1 MKKSRSLRRMV
12 ALISL
17 MLVLFAIVMPTLYA
31 GLSTHIFAE
40 AKLRELY
47 PRTQFLAEL
56 AAEYFASGEPM
67 QEYEWLLTMDSRQWD
82 AAAYLLDAEGN
93 ILSGTDYA
101 DGGGYASEISDFSAL
116 AAQVLAGETLSSVSH
131 TTVRMERGNSRVD
144 MLIVGVPVQV
154 DGQTMGAVLMLKPLK
169 EILSAMST
177 LTTSLWLA
185 SLAVFALMLP
195 LAYLFSKRISRPLAE
210 MRDAALRMAGGDFS
224 VRADDGEKG
233 EIGDLARALNHLS
246 SELGRTISELTA
258 ERNRALGIVNA
269 LGEGILVV
277 DSQLRPTQTNPSL
290 QTILLSAGDGQSEA
304 ALPPEIW
311 EDFRAALRE
320 NREIDRPLALG
331 RLRLHV
337 TIIPTGGQSGPV
349 GAIGVFRD
357 ETQAYHLEQ
366 TRREYVAN
374 VSHELRTPLTA
385 VRALVEPLRDGLIRT
400 DEKRQETYGIILRE
414 TMRLSRLVDDMLEL
428 SRLQSGGAA
437 LQKMLFTAAP
447 QIRETAS
454 IYAAKAEKNRPYPAP
469 GPARRRSAAR
479 AGQSGP
485 DGTGIGCSA
494 GQRLQLHA
502 PGQHH
507 CAVRKPPGAEIH
519 RQRGGQRPRHR
530 AGGPPAC
537 VRPLLQ
543 GGQGA
548 QKRRHGAGPCDCPR
562 GDSAPGRG
570 NRRGKPPRRRRA
582 VLVFAALRPRLG
594 PAPGRRRSRAR
605 PLGSSALPP
614 RRFCFIGN
622 PRHVR
627 VAGVSF
633 AASSRPGPHAPER
646 ARIHASSASRLS
658 KATPSA
664 SSARSASSAGARSTA
679 SSHSMAKP
687 HRLRQMPGVPS
698 ASSISTACCG
708 QNRSGTQVISMV
720 SAL

>member
-337 TIIPTGGQSGPV
+337 TIIPTGGQRGPV

-454 IYAAKAEKNRPYPAP
+454 IYAAKAEKTGHILRLDLPDGDPLRVQGNPDRMEQVLVVLLDNAFSYTPPGSTIVLSVSRQEQRFIVSVEDNGPGIAPEDLPHVFDRFYKADKAHRSGGTGLGLAIAHEVIVRLGEEIGVENRP
-469 GPARRRSAAR
+469 
-479 AGQSGP
+479 
-485 DGTGIGCSA
+485 
-494 GQRLQLHA
+494 
-502 PGQHH
+502 
-507 CAVRKPPGAEIH
+507 
-519 RQRGGQRPRHR
+519 GG
-530 AGGPPAC
+530 
-537 VRPLLQ
+537 
-543 GGQGA
+543 
-548 QKRRHGAGPCDCPR
+548 
-562 GDSAPGRG
+562 
-570 NRRGKPPRRRRA
+570 
-582 VLVFAALRPRLG
+582 
-594 PAPGRRRSRAR
+594 
-605 PLGSSALPP
+605 
-614 RRFCFIGN
+614 
-622 PRHVR
+622 
-627 VAGVSF
+627 
-633 AASSRPGPHAPER
+633 
-646 ARIHASSASRLS
+646 
-658 KATPSA
+658 
-664 SSARSASSAGARSTA
+664 GARFWFS
-679 SSHSMAKP
+679 
-687 HRLRQMPGVPS
+687 LRC
-698 ASSISTACCG
+698 A
-708 QNRSGTQVISMV
+708 RD
-720 SAL
+720 